1 MDDSNKKIQIYVV
14 SHSEHD
20 IKDIESND
28 IYVPLFVG
36 RAGKDNLGFLSD
48 DTGDNIS
55 DKNSSYCELTGL
67 YWIWKNSTAD
77 VIGLAHY
84 RRYFAK
90 WKFGKRLERKDIEEI
105 LKDYDIILPKK
116 SNVLFGSV
124 YEDYDHWNHIKD
136 LDLCED
142 VIKEI
147 CPEYLENYKNVV
159 NGKTLYG
166 FNMFIAKKEIIDPYC
181 EWVFPIIT
189 EVEKRVDMTGYTDY
203 HKRLYGFLTE
213 RLFDVWMDKQN
224 LKVKESDL
232 KLKGLRLIVY
242 MWFVKIPIVRWVYV
256 HIYAGLFH
264 KAMRR

>member
-1 MDDSNKKIQIYVV
+1 MNDSNKKIQIYVV

-20 IKDIESND
+20 IKDIEAND

-55 DKNSSYCELTGL
+55 EKNSSYCELTGL

-77 VIGLAHY
+77 IIGLAHY
-84 RRYFAK
+84 RRYFSK

-142 VIKEI
+142 VIKEQ
-147 CPEYLENYKNVV
+147 CPEYLENYYNVV
-159 NGKTLYG
+159 NGNTLYG
-166 FNMFIAKKEIIDPYC
+166 FNMFIAKKELIDPYC
-181 EWVFPIIT
+181 EWVFPIIA

-242 MWFVKIPIVRWVYV
+242 MWIVKIPIVRWAYT
-256 HIYAGLFH
+256 HIYVGLLH
-264 KAMRR
+264 KDMRR